1 MHNGHPKRAFPV
13 FTAAIWTRIRTRDIL
28 QQMSELFG
36 DLQGVLI
43 YFDDFLVMGDTLEE
57 LEANLRR
64 VLVRCRKVNLKLQ
77 LKKCRFFFKE
87 IPWLGYIVSHD
98 SLKVDPEKVEAIV
111 NMSALTDKQGLV
123 RLLGMVTYLDKFCKD
138 LAVITRPLR
147 NMLKQDVAWVWDDQQ
162 DQALSVLKAAISS
175 LPVFKLFDLSKPVV
189 VSVDASP
196 VGIGAVLLQDNQP
209 VAFSSTSLTETQK
222 RYCQIEMELLAVQFG
237 LLRFR
242 QYVYGRKIVVES
254 YHKPLIGLLDKP
266 IAACSPR
273 IQRMRLQLQ
282 QFDFVLTYKP
292 GKELFIA
299 DTLSR
304 APSPRLFIDDVT
316 QDSEDQVHHVL
327 HSVLSSRL
335 TRQRYAEATSL
346 DPTLQLLKSVV
357 RKGWPE
363 KRSQFPAP
371 VKQYWP
377 VKDQLSSVEGVLLYG
392 SRLIVPMSLRRETT
406 DGIHDGHFGE
416 SKSVLRAKSAVY
428 WPGWED
434 QVKNM
439 VASCALC
446 QENKNRNPK
455 LPLFPVRVPDYAFQ
469 LMSTYLFCFNSVS
482 YLLLVDSYSKWPC
495 VVPLKSTT
503 STALIGEM
511 DRFFCDFGRPEVLES
526 DNGSQFASAEF
537 REYCKKI
544 NVAQTTSSPE
554 FPQSNG
560 LSERHIQ
567 TVKNVLLKM
576 FADGKTL

>member
-1 MHNGHPKRAFPV
+1 
-13 FTAAIWTRIRTRDIL
+13 
-28 QQMSELFG
+28 MSELFG

-304 APSPRLFIDDVT
+304 APSSRLFIADVT

-327 HSVLSSRL
+327 HSVLSSGL

-377 VKDQLSSVEGVLLYG
+377 VKD
-392 SRLIVPMSLRRETT
+392 
-406 DGIHDGHFGE
+406 
-416 SKSVLRAKSAVY
+416 
-428 WPGWED
+428 
-434 QVKNM
+434 
-439 VASCALC
+439 
-446 QENKNRNPK
+446 
-455 LPLFPVRVPDYAFQ
+455 
-469 LMSTYLFCFNSVS
+469 
-482 YLLLVDSYSKWPC
+482 
-495 VVPLKSTT
+495 
-503 STALIGEM
+503 
-511 DRFFCDFGRPEVLES
+511 
-526 DNGSQFASAEF
+526 
-537 REYCKKI
+537 
-544 NVAQTTSSPE
+544 
-554 FPQSNG
+554 
-560 LSERHIQ
+560 
-567 TVKNVLLKM
+567 
-576 FADGKTL
+576 